1 MQLPIKPFTAPLPRI
16 HDNIREAIVYA
27 LRQIFTE
34 NRYSDHVLE
43 RLLKSNP
50 RWGSRD
56 RKMIAE
62 SVFDITRH
70 WRLLLESLRAYPDPE
85 PSLFVDVVDFYFFLK
100 GCDRPDVREQNQ
112 AAIAR
117 LQKLLAA
124 RVSRQSVPDWLD
136 AFGVEQLGETKWN
149 EELAALNS
157 AAEVFLRV
165 NTLKITREKLQAA
178 LRKEEIETETVN
190 GLPDALQLA
199 SRKNIFQ
206 SQAFKSGLFEI
217 QDAASQLVAPLLD
230 PKPGMRVID
239 ACAGGGGKTLHLA
252 ALMQNKGRIIALDTI
267 APKLTELT
275 RRARRNSVST
285 VETRLIDS
293 GKVIKRLAA
302 SADRVLIDAPCSG
315 SGVIRRNPDTKW
327 KLSPEMMNRLTALQ
341 ADILKSYALMTKPGG
356 FLVYATCSIFPVE
369 NNLQV
374 EKFISGDP
382 RFALREEKKILT
394 SETGMDGFYMAKI
407 ERLG

>member
-1 MQLPIKPFTAPLPRI
+1 MHAPIKPFDALLPRI

-50 RWGSRD
+50 KWGSRD

-62 SVFDITRH
+62 SVFDITRY
-70 WRLLLESLRAYPDPE
+70 WRLLLESLKAYPDPE

-100 GCDRPDVREQNQ
+100 GCARADVQEQNK
-112 AAIAR
+112 AAMAR
-117 LQKLLAA
+117 LQKLLPL
-124 RVSRQSVPDWLD
+124 RVSRESVPDWLD
-136 AFGVEQLGETKWN
+136 AFGVEQLGEAKWDA
-149 EELAALNS
+149 ELTALNA
-157 AAEVFLRV
+157 AAEVYLRV
-165 NTLKITREKLQAA
+165 NTLLTTREKLQVT
-178 LRKEEIETETVN
+178 LRKEEIDTEPVN
-190 GLPDALQLA
+190 DLPAALRLS

-217 QDAASQLVAPLLD
+217 QDAASQLVAPFLE

-267 APKLTELT
+267 APKLTELS

-327 KLSPEMMNRLTALQ
+327 KLSADMMARLTALQ
-341 ADILKSYALMTKPGG
+341 ADILRSYALMTKPGG
-356 FLVYATCSIFPVE
+356 LLVYATCSIFPVE

-374 EKFISGDP
+374 EKFLSADP
-382 RFALREEKKILT
+382 RFTLREEKKILT